1 MKRYLAL
8 LVAICAVIVVSS
20 QQLPT
25 ATGASVAKKES
36 AVVEFKAPV
45 KLMSVVLRGE
55 YMFVHDDEKM
65 KTGGECTYVYKTVA
79 GKAVELVASFHCLP
93 VTRQK
98 VDTFTMRGSFLGT
111 TPELYEMSEYQFAGS
126 NEGHQVPSKVHA
138 ATATVDLVA
147 CCQ

>member
-8 LVAICAVIVVSS
+8 LVAICAVILVSS

-25 ATGASVAKKES
+25 ATGAGVSKKES

-55 YMFVHDDEKM
+55 YLFVHDDEKM
-65 KTGGECTYVYKTVA
+65 EAGGECTYVYKLIV
-79 GKAVELVASFHCLP
+79 GKPIELVASFHCLP
-93 VTRQK
+93 VSRAK
-98 VDTFTMRGSFLGT
+98 VDTFTIRGSFLGT
-111 TPELYEMSEYQFAGS
+111 TPELYEISEYQFAGS
-126 NEGHQVPSKVHA
+126 SEGHQVPSNFHA
-138 ATATVDLVA
+138 GTATVDLVS

>member
-8 LVAICAVIVVSS
+8 LVAICAVILVSS

-25 ATGASVAKKES
+25 ATGAGVAKKES

-45 KLMSVVLRGE
+45 KLMSIVLRGE

-65 KTGGECTYVYKTVA
+65 EAGGECTFVYKLVV
-79 GKAVELVASFHCLP
+79 GKPVELVASFHCLP
-93 VTRQK
+93 VTRRR
-98 VDTFTMRGSFLGT
+98 VDTFTIRGSFLGT
-111 TPELYEMSEYQFAGS
+111 TPELYEMTEYQFAGS
-126 NEGHQVPSKVHA
+126 TEGHQVPSAFHA
-138 ATATVDLVA
+138 EGATVDLVA